1 MGKRANIEV
10 KADSMELWM
19 KTSMYLDEGI
29 SDESELMKEL
39 KHRKITCAVDK
50 DLIDSLFEQL
60 GAGMSIEETLIAQGT
75 PPVMGSNGS
84 VEFYVNVSGNAEV
97 KQLDPTLDRIDFK
110 EQRQFTVVK
119 AKQAIGKIIPPT
131 QGIDGKNIY
140 GTSLKS
146 RDGLPYNII
155 LDEGVE
161 RVGDEIISTN
171 KGIPHYTSRLL
182 KVHDCMTIHGDV
194 GPETGNIKASGCLH
208 ISGDIM
214 EGYSVSCNDDIF
226 VSGTAHSCSIESEGN
241 LVIKGGIHGS
251 EDHLIK
257 VHGDL
262 TCGHIEG
269 GQFEVNGKV
278 LVQKNVMHANID
290 SLESIEVKGDVVG
303 GELNTLKS
311 IKIKSSGNDIGTK
324 TYLRVL
330 QHFEIKKYQTLKQKL
345 FQVVD
350 NIRKDHFKSL
360 GRYEPDIE
368 IRVKISQ
375 DIEDIEKKY
384 IPQINKLQQLIIAY
398 EQLIEKIAYPIISF
412 DKECH
417 SDTHIQI
424 GSHKLHVRELLPAKA
439 SFVRNPEFQT
449 IEVKNG

>member
-1 MGKRANIEV
+1 
-10 KADSMELWM
+10 
-19 KTSMYLDEGI
+19 
-29 SDESELMKEL
+29 
-39 KHRKITCAVDK
+39 
-50 DLIDSLFEQL
+50 
-60 GAGMSIEETLIAQGT
+60 
-75 PPVMGSNGS
+75 
-84 VEFYVNVSGNAEV
+84 
-97 KQLDPTLDRIDFK
+97 
-110 EQRQFTVVK
+110 
-119 AKQAIGKIIPPT
+119 
-131 QGIDGKNIY
+131 
-140 GTSLKS
+140 
-146 RDGLPYNII
+146 
-155 LDEGVE
+155 
-161 RVGDEIISTN
+161 
-171 KGIPHYTSRLL
+171 
-182 KVHDCMTIHGDV
+182 
-194 GPETGNIKASGCLH
+194 
-208 ISGDIM
+208 
-214 EGYSVSCNDDIF
+214 
-226 VSGTAHSCSIESEGN
+226 
-241 LVIKGGIHGS
+241 
-251 EDHLIK
+251 
-257 VHGDL
+257 
-262 TCGHIEG
+262 
-269 GQFEVNGKV
+269 
-278 LVQKNVMHANID
+278 MHAKID

-350 NIRKDHFKSL
+350 NIRKDHIKSL

-368 IRVKISQ
+368 VRVKISQ

-398 EQLIEKIAYPIISF
+398 EQLIEKITYPIISF